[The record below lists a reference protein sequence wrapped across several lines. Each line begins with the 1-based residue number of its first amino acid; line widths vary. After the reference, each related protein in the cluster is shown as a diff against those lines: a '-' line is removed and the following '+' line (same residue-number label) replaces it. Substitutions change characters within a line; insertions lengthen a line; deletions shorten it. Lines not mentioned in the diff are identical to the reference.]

1 MNEEIRRKSTREGQ
15 DIRDALQTKERIKE
29 AEKKRREKRED
40 DLARKRILDQIERD
54 KADRKRKAEAEK
66 AARAGVAPPQPT
78 ETEKK
83 PPVQTAPKPAAAYSD
98 ARLRLQM
105 PTAMITKSFPAES
118 TLFEVAYAVK
128 EEAGFEVSS
137 FTTNFPKKTFEVD
150 DFGMTLKEAGMVPS
164 AALILK

>member
-40 DLARKRILDQIERD
+40 DLARKKILEQIEHD
-54 KADRKRKAEAEK
+54 KAERKRKAELEK
-66 AARAGVAPPQPT
+66 AARAGVPAPEPVEPAP
-78 ETEKK
+78 K
-83 PPVQTAPKPAAAYSD
+83 PSVPAAPKPAASYSE

-105 PTAMITKSFPAES
+105 PSGMITKSFPVES
-118 TLFEVAYAVK
+118 TLFEVAFAVK

-137 FTTNFPKKTFEVD
+137 FTTNYPKKTFETT

-164 AALILK
+164 AALIVK